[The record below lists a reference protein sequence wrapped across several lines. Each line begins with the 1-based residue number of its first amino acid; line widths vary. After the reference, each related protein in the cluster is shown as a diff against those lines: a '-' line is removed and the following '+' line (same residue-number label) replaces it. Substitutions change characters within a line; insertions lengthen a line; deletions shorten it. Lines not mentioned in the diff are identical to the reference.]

1 MIRTLKPLVIFFA
14 IALLLPGEL
23 LAGASVRTGIRV
35 IHASSDAVHV
45 DPGLRDIG
53 PELESVF
60 RYTSY
65 TLLKQTSMDLVPGN
79 QGRVR
84 LPGGRTL
91 EVEPL
96 DLKGRRIKYRIAIFK
111 QGARVFGTEVLLRNR
126 GSITIG
132 GPRFKNGYLLFNI
145 SGTRK

>member
-1 MIRTLKPLVIFFA
+1 MIRPLKFLMILFVA
-14 IALLLPGEL
+14 VLLFPGDL

-35 IHASSDAVHV
+35 IHASSNAVHV
-45 DPGLRDIG
+45 DPGLRDIE
-53 PELESVF
+53 PELKSVF
-60 RYTSY
+60 KYTSY
-65 TLLKQTSMDLVPGN
+65 TLLKQTAMDLAPGT

-91 EVEPL
+91 EVVPL
-96 DLKGRRIKYRIAIFK
+96 DLTGRRIKYRIAIFK

-145 SGTRK
+145 SGTRR

>member
-1 MIRTLKPLVIFFA
+1 MIRPLKPLLLFFVIA
-14 IALLLPGEL
+14 VLLPGDL

-35 IHASSDAVHV
+35 IHASSAAVHV
-45 DPGLRDIG
+45 DPGLRDLG
-53 PELESVF
+53 PELKSVF

-65 TLLKQTSMDLVPGN
+65 TLLTQRSMDLAPGT

-91 EVEPL
+91 EVMPL
-96 DLKGRRIKYRIAIFK
+96 DIKGRRIKYRIAIFK

-126 GSITIG
+126 GSLTIG

-145 SGTRK
+145 SGTRR